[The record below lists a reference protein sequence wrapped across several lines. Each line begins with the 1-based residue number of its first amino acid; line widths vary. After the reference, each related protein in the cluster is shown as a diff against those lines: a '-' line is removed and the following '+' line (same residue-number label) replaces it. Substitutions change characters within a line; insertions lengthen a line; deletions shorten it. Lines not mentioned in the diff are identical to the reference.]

1 MPLRGLDDVDTFPQW
16 TLELLFSDSKD
27 GIKICLYPMPTP
39 QCSRASVLTT
49 IFFDGRL
56 SKTIS
61 NSLRPSKT
69 QPPTSRSFCSTI
81 SNEPQLKRHTP
92 PTQRLFPCTRY
103 SIPKYWIDP
112 IILGDTVPTGEV
124 IPPILRALIPEMDG
138 GFPVSNGSNIGRVR
152 CNSGTY
158 VPQVCAISNVSV

>member
-27 GIKICLYPMPTP
+27 GIKICLYLMPTP
-39 QCSRASVLTT
+39 QCSRASMLTT

-81 SNEPQLKRHTP
+81 PNEPQLKRHTP

-112 IILGDTVPTGEV
+112 IILRYSTYWYSPRTNPVPSQPMNNPPV
-124 IPPILRALIPEMDG
+124 I
-138 GFPVSNGSNIGRVR
+138 
-152 CNSGTY
+152 GTY
-158 VPQVCAISNVSV
+158 WAPI